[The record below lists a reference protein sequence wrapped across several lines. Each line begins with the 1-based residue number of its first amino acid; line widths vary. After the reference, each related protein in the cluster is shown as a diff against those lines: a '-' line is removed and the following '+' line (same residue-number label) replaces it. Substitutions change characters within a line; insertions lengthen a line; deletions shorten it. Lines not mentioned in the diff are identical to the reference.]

1 MQLTEW
7 RPSPPVRLTAE
18 VRRVL
23 ERDFKARIT
32 SAPGSDEYVV
42 RPEGVVGSVSV
53 GGQVITVRPKINID
67 RVLFMVAYANDPYGW
82 RQSMTSLGST
92 ESLVDG
98 TAALFAKACEPLM
111 VNGLLRDYRTVDVDS
126 GVVRGKIRWGVQA
139 RRFAPVPIAL
149 RNDVHDDDIVEF
161 RFNV

>member
-1 MQLTEW
+1 M
-7 RPSPPVRLTAE
+7 
-18 VRRVL
+18 
-23 ERDFKARIT
+23 
-32 SAPGSDEYVV
+32 
-42 RPEGVVGSVSV
+42 
-53 GGQVITVRPKINID
+53 
-67 RVLFMVAYANDPYGW
+67 
-82 RQSMTSLGST
+82 
-92 ESLVDG
+92 DG